1 MFNKKITLIL
11 GSITTFLVMT
21 VFVTGFLQSQEK
33 NSDTNFLRLQ
43 NNSEQINEV
52 LNAKQNTRPSVSV
65 KETNAFPKI
74 NLNEVKAEEEKS
86 QNSTQIN
93 IEEKERSND
102 IKEISEIEEI
112 PYEKLEFYVDWLD
125 PGESEITIKG
135 ENGQAEVIYQEL
147 YDNGDLVKT
156 IVKSREIIQNPIREE
171 IAIGAEKQ
179 EANIIEDKDM
189 AQVDTSKNEILE
201 ENTTAPIEN
210 SKNDETV
217 ESEDSHPTIPPD
229 HSNEIE
235 TTPNNPPITSD
246 IAFASPGPTQSAF
259 TNLSL
264 ISGLLKPNGLATYSN
279 YTVNNDHT
287 ITVDGITFAYD
298 SSYTST
304 LVTGYDGALL
314 NSYMTASGLSTQRG
328 IVASSFTEYGGLPFG
343 TVLFVDG
350 FGLVVVGDRNG
361 MGHIVSTALDIC
373 FNNGELV
380 DGSINPGKTS
390 RQVYILSTN

>member
-1 MFNKKITLIL
+1 MLNKKITLIL

-65 KETNAFPKI
+65 KETNAFSKI
-74 NLNEVKAEEEKS
+74 NLNEVKAEEEKLK
-86 QNSTQIN
+86 NSTQVN

-147 YDNGDLVKT
+147 YDNGNLVKT

-350 FGLVVVGDRNG
+350 FGLVVVGDRNR
-361 MGHIVSTALDIC
+361 MGHIDSTALDIC

>member
-189 AQVDTSKNEILE
+189 AQVDTSKN
-201 ENTTAPIEN
+201 
-210 SKNDETV
+210 DETV

-361 MGHIVSTALDIC
+361 MGHIDSTALDIC

>member
-361 MGHIVSTALDIC
+361 MGHIDSTALDIC

>member
-1 MFNKKITLIL
+1 MLNKKITLIL

-65 KETNAFPKI
+65 KETNAFSKI
-74 NLNEVKAEEEKS
+74 NLNEVKAEEEKLK
-86 QNSTQIN
+86 NSTQVN

-112 PYEKLEFYVDWLD
+112 PYEKLEFYVDWLE

-147 YDNGDLVKT
+147 YDNGNLVKT

-189 AQVDTSKNEILE
+189 AQVDTSKN
-201 ENTTAPIEN
+201 
-210 SKNDETV
+210 DETV
-217 ESEDSHPTIPPD
+217 ESEDSRPTIPPD

-246 IAFASPGPTQSAF
+246 IAFASPGHTQSAF

-350 FGLVVVGDRNG
+350 FGLVVVGDRNR
-361 MGHIVSTALDIC
+361 MGHIDSTALDIC

>member
-1 MFNKKITLIL
+1 MLNKKITLIL

-112 PYEKLEFYVDWLD
+112 PYEKLEFYVDWLE

-135 ENGQAEVIYQEL
+135 ENGQAKVIYQEL
-147 YDNGDLVKT
+147 YDNGNLVKT

-189 AQVDTSKNEILE
+189 AQVDTSKN
-201 ENTTAPIEN
+201 
-210 SKNDETV
+210 DETV
-217 ESEDSHPTIPPD
+217 ESEDSRPTIPPD

-350 FGLVVVGDRNG
+350 FGLVVVGDRNR
-361 MGHIVSTALDIC
+361 MGHIDSTALDIC

>member
-1 MFNKKITLIL
+1 MLNKKITLIL

-65 KETNAFPKI
+65 KETNAFSKI
-74 NLNEVKAEEEKS
+74 NLNEVKAEEEKLK
-86 QNSTQIN
+86 NSTQVN
-93 IEEKERSND
+93 IEEKEISND

-112 PYEKLEFYVDWLD
+112 PYEKLEFYVDWLE

-147 YDNGDLVKT
+147 YDNGNLVKT

-189 AQVDTSKNEILE
+189 AQVDTSKN
-201 ENTTAPIEN
+201 
-210 SKNDETV
+210 DETV
-217 ESEDSHPTIPPD
+217 ESEDSRPTIPPD

-361 MGHIVSTALDIC
+361 MGHIDSTALDIC